1 MKTILCKITFTSI
14 AIIMVSFLLII
25 FSLPAS
31 AEELVILHS
40 NDTHSNLF
48 PFGPHNE
55 YGGIARM
62 STMIKELKSENDYVI
77 ALHAGDMFVGTFA
90 FNKYLGYPEFK
101 IMEGLYDAMALGNHE
116 FDLGPDV
123 LGYILAGFNPITSIP
138 FGPPVS
144 LPLLCANGN
153 FSSLPMLDS
162 FVEPSM
168 IKDFG
173 NFKVGLV
180 GVVTPNPIYYS
191 QSTAALF
198 SDPYAAAGMTAAML
212 RAMGCQVVIAVSHLG
227 QAYDMLGLSDV
238 PGIDIIVGGHSHDY
252 LPATVVGGKIIVQAG
267 EFGKFLGELRV
278 DVDTSSSGGVTLLD
292 HTIHSI
298 DRKVHK
304 DPTILSYL
312 NELREGI
319 YEDPRFGP
327 VYSRHLAKA
336 MWDHE
341 NKWLDDDPYQK
352 LWHRDTPL
360 GNLVTDAI
368 RTGVTAAGYTID
380 FAIEVNGGIG
390 HKLYA
395 GKVVGN
401 DLMQVLSYGYDPV
414 SGLGF
419 KIKIVNLHA
428 FEILYA
434 LEYTVSM
441 VEYTDDF
448 SPQISGLTFEYDA
461 TKPSF
466 SRVDMSSIEI
476 NGQPIN
482 LAAWYA
488 IALNEKI
495 LEFMATLGIDITVPG
510 RVIDPYPDLLEFNLA
525 EDYMR
530 QLNKLKYTSEGRII
544 DTSELP

>member
-1 MKTILCKITFTSI
+1 
-14 AIIMVSFLLII
+14 MVSFLLII

-48 PFGPHNE
+48 PFGPHDE

-62 STMIKELKSENDYVI
+62 STKIKELKSENENVLT
-77 ALHAGDMFVGTFA
+77 LHAGDMFVGTFA

-101 IMEGLYDAMALGNHE
+101 IMEDLYDAMALGNHE
-116 FDLGPDV
+116 FDLGPDI
-123 LGYILAGFNPITSIP
+123 LGFILNGFNPITSMP

-144 LPLLCANGN
+144 LPLLCANGD
-153 FSSLPMLDS
+153 FSTLPILDS
-162 FVEPSM
+162 FVQPSM
-168 IKDFG
+168 IKEFG
-173 NFKVGLV
+173 NLKVGLV
-180 GVVTPNPIYYS
+180 GVVTRDLIYYS
-191 QSTAALF
+191 PSTAALF
-198 SDPYAAAGMTAAML
+198 SDPYTAAGNAAAML
-212 RAMGCQVVIAVSHLG
+212 RGEGCQVVIAVSHLG
-227 QAYDMLGLSDV
+227 QIYDMLGLSTV

-252 LPATVVGGKIIVQAG
+252 LPATEVEGKIIVQAG

-278 DVDTSSSGGVTLLD
+278 NVDTSPGGLGGVTFVN
-292 HTIHSI
+292 HTLHPIN
-298 DRKVHK
+298 RKIHK
-304 DPTILSYL
+304 DPAILSYL
-312 NELREGI
+312 NELRQGI

-341 NKWLDDDPYQK
+341 NNWSDDDPYQEPG
-352 LWHRDTPL
+352 HRDTPL

-368 RTGVTAAGYTID
+368 RTGVTAAGYPVD
-380 FAIEVNGGIG
+380 FAIEGNGYIG

-401 DLMQVLSYGYDPV
+401 DLMQVLPYGYDPV

-428 FEILYA
+428 LELLGA
-434 LEYTVSM
+434 LEYTVHM
-441 VEYTDDF
+441 VEYTDEI
-448 SPQISGLTFEYDA
+448 SLQVSGLTFEYDSTEA
-461 TKPSF
+461 VD
-466 SRVDMSSIEI
+466 SRVDALSIEI
-476 NGQPIN
+476 NGQP
-482 LAAWYA
+482 LDFTAWYA
-488 IALNEKI
+488 IALNERL
-495 LEFMATLGIDITVPG
+495 LEFVAALGIDITEPG

-530 QLNKLKYTSEGRII
+530 QLNHLKYTSEGRII